1 MRSTTAAC
9 LRFRFTL
16 APLAGVSPILGVN
29 QLRSTPVGVLPEV
42 PIQTVKPQFSG
53 FTTAGGLCDDS
64 LAHRLEP

>member
-9 LRFRFTL
+9 LRFPFTL
-16 APLAGVSPILGVN
+16 APPAGVSPILRVN
-29 QLRSTPVGVLPEV
+29 QRRSTPAGVLPEG